1 MCWFASCDCRF
12 IEAAL
17 QTALEPAQNQLPPAP
32 LCGYVLFVAQLL
44 DTIGIIAGNRSLPL
58 LFARQARALG
68 AKRLVAAA
76 FDGETD
82 PQLAGLVDEIVWLKV
97 GQLSKMIS
105 AFTQRGVRHCVMLGQ
120 IAPRNLF
127 DLRPDFRAL
136 TLLLKLKEKNARS
149 IFGAIGDELQ
159 KEGIELVEPLPWLR
173 PLMPAAGFALGPAL
187 SQAQKEDAAFGFR
200 IAKQISRLEIGQTVV
215 VKEGAVL
222 AVEGLEGTDPCLR
235 RGGPLAGKAGG
246 AVAVKVARE
255 EHDLRFDIPCIGV
268 STLEACR
275 EAKIAALAFE
285 AGMTLVLEQ
294 DKVGPM
300 ALDNKISVAAI

>member
-1 MCWFASCDCRF
+1 MHPRRRACAQKLLLP
-12 IEAAL
+12 AAL
-17 QTALEPAQNQLPPAP
+17 
-32 LCGYVLFVAQLL
+32 CGNVLFVAQSF
-44 DTIGIIAGNRSLPL
+44 DTLGLIAGNRSLPL
-58 LFARQARALG
+58 LFARQARAQG
-68 AKRLVAAA
+68 AKHIVAAA

-136 TLLLKLKEKNARS
+136 SVLLKLKEKNAQT
-149 IFGAIGDELQ
+149 IFGAIGDEL
-159 KEGIELVEPLPWLR
+159 KKDGIELVQPLPWLR

-187 SQAQKEDAAFGFR
+187 SEAQKEDVAFGLR
-200 IAKQISRLEIGQTVV
+200 TAKQISRLEIGQTVV
-215 VKEGAVL
+215 VKGGAVL
-222 AVEGLEGTDPCLR
+222 AVEAFEGTDQCLR
-235 RGGPLAGKAGG
+235 RGGALAGKAGG

-255 EHDLRFDIPCIGV
+255 NHDLRFDIPCIGV

-275 EAKIAALAFE
+275 EAQIAALAFE

-294 DKVGPM
+294 DEVGPL
-300 ALDNKISVAAI
+300 ARKHKISLVAV

>member
-1 MCWFASCDCRF
+1 VTQSFD
-12 IEAAL
+12 I
-17 QTALEPAQNQLPPAP
+17 
-32 LCGYVLFVAQLL
+32 
-44 DTIGIIAGNRSLPL
+44 IGLIAGNRSLPL
-58 LFARQARALG
+58 LFARQARAQG
-68 AKRLVAAA
+68 AKRIVAAA

-105 AFTQRGVRHCVMLGQ
+105 AFTERGVRHCVMLGQ

-136 TLLLKLKEKNARS
+136 SLLLRLKEKNAHS
-149 IFGAIGDELQ
+149 IFGAICGELS
-159 KEGIELVEPLPWLR
+159 KEGIELIEPLPWLR

-187 SQAQKEDAAFGFR
+187 SRAQQEDVAFGFR
-200 IAKQISRLEIGQTVV
+200 IVKQISRLEIGQTAV

-222 AVEGLEGTDPCLR
+222 AVEAMEGTDACLR
-235 RGGPLAGKAGG
+235 RGGALAGKAGA

-255 EHDLRFDIPCIGV
+255 KHDFRFDIPCVGV
-268 STLEACR
+268 GTVEACR
-275 EAKIAALAFE
+275 EANIAALAFE

-294 DKVGPM
+294 EEVGPM
-300 ALDNKISVAAI
+300 ARENKISVVAV

>member
-1 MCWFASCDCRF
+1 VALSV
-12 IEAAL
+12 AA
-17 QTALEPAQNQLPPAP
+17 QIQLPREP
-32 LCGYVLFVAQLL
+32 LSGYVLFVAHHFE
-44 DTIGIIAGNRSLPL
+44 TIGIIAGNRSLPL

-76 FDGETD
+76 FDGETN
-82 PQLAGLVDEIVWLKV
+82 PELAGLVDDIVWLKV

-105 AFTQRGVRHCVMLGQ
+105 AFTERGVRHCVMLGQ
-120 IAPRNLF
+120 IAPKNLF

-136 TLLLKLKEKNARS
+136 SVLLRLKEKNAHT
-149 IFGAIGDELQ
+149 IFGAIGDELR
-159 KEGIELVEPLPWLR
+159 KDGIQLLEPLPWLR

-187 SQAQKEDAAFGFR
+187 SDTQKKDVAFGLR
-200 IAKQISRLEIGQTVV
+200 TAKQISRMEIGQTVV

-222 AVEGLEGTDPCLR
+222 AVEALEGTDQCLR
-235 RGGPLAGKAGG
+235 RGGALAGKAGG

-255 EHDLRFDIPCIGV
+255 NHDLRFDIPCIGLN
-268 STLEACR
+268 TLEACQ

-294 DKVGPM
+294 EEVGAM
-300 ALDNKISVAAI
+300 ARKHKISLVAV

>member
-1 MCWFASCDCRF
+1 MLP
-12 IEAAL
+12 AAR
-17 QTALEPAQNQLPPAP
+17 
-32 LCGYVLFVAQLL
+32 CGYVLFVTQTF
-44 DTIGIIAGNRSLPL
+44 DTIGLIAGNRSLPL
-58 LFARQARALG
+58 LFARQARAQG
-68 AKRLVAAA
+68 AKRIVAAA
-76 FDGETD
+76 FEGETD

-105 AFTQRGVRHCVMLGQ
+105 AFTERGVRHCVMLGQ

-136 TLLLKLKEKNARS
+136 SLLLKLKEKNAHS
-149 IFGAIGDELQ
+149 IFGAICGELS
-159 KEGIELVEPLPWLR
+159 KEGIELIEPLPWLH

-187 SQAQKEDAAFGFR
+187 SQAQKEDVAFGFR
-200 IAKQISRLEIGQTVV
+200 IVKQISRLEIGQTVV

-222 AVEGLEGTDPCLR
+222 AVEAMEGTDACLR
-235 RGGPLAGKAGG
+235 RGGALAGKAGG

-255 EHDLRFDIPCIGV
+255 KHDLRFDIPCIGV
-268 STLEACR
+268 STVEACR

-294 DKVGPM
+294 DQVGPM
-300 ALDNKISVAAI
+300 ARANKISVTAV

>member
-1 MCWFASCDCRF
+1 LLP
-12 IEAAL
+12 AAR
-17 QTALEPAQNQLPPAP
+17 
-32 LCGYVLFVAQLL
+32 CGYVLFVTQTF
-44 DTIGIIAGNRSLPL
+44 DTIGLIAGNRSLPL
-58 LFARQARALG
+58 LFARQARAQG
-68 AKRLVAAA
+68 AKRIVAAA
-76 FDGETD
+76 FEGETD

-105 AFTQRGVRHCVMLGQ
+105 AFTERGVRHCVMLGQ

-136 TLLLKLKEKNARS
+136 SLLLKLKEKNAHS
-149 IFGAIGDELQ
+149 IFGAICGELS
-159 KEGIELVEPLPWLR
+159 KEGIELIEPLPWLH

-187 SQAQKEDAAFGFR
+187 SQAQKEDVAFGFR
-200 IAKQISRLEIGQTVV
+200 IVKQISRLEIGQTVV

-222 AVEGLEGTDPCLR
+222 AVEAMEGTDACLR
-235 RGGPLAGKAGG
+235 RGGALAGKAGG

-255 EHDLRFDIPCIGV
+255 KHDLRFDIPCIGV
-268 STLEACR
+268 STVEACR

-294 DKVGPM
+294 DQVGPM
-300 ALDNKISVAAI
+300 ARANKISVTAV